1 MQMAVAEPAEGG
13 TGRKNLY
20 FLPQMDIVILKK
32 CFIEIHL
39 GMGRDILAPLLV
51 LYHKYL
57 SRQHKHTF
65 VETKDVFVVTATCL
79 FCNMTKMILGAAPAN
94 DTREGW
100 TYHSLY

>member
-51 LYHKYL
+51 LSHKYL

-65 VETKDVFVVTATCL
+65 VETKDVFDASDSRQPTVRFSSQNCC
-79 FCNMTKMILGAAPAN
+79 F
-94 DTREGW
+94 R
-100 TYHSLY
+100 